1 MESTVGLRERKK
13 AATRRAVHEAA
24 LRLTV
29 EQGFDAVTVEAVADA
44 AGISR
49 RTFSNYF
56 ATKEDAVLW
65 GDERYLNELVAAFRA
80 RPAEETAWTALR
92 TAVLDRLPESGAQ
105 EWETLVR
112 TRMALRH
119 PALLARQLAKY
130 AALEAELTQAITERW
145 HTADADVDTALDAG
159 VMASAF
165 LVALRI
171 TMRRWIESDLTHNPR
186 ELVVDTMN
194 RLARPFV

>member
-29 EQGFDAVTVEAVADA
+29 EHGFDAVTVEAVADA

-65 GDERYLNELVAAFRA
+65 GDECYLNELVAAFRA

-92 TAVLDRLPESGAQ
+92 TAVLDRLPQSGAQ

-112 TRMALRH
+112 TRLALRH

-130 AALEAELTQAITERW
+130 AALEAELTEAITDRR
-145 HTADADVDTALDAG
+145 HTSDADTALDAG

-171 TMRRWIESDLTHNPR
+171 TMRRWIDSDLTHDPR

-194 RLARPFV
+194 RMARPFV

>member
-1 MESTVGLRERKK
+1 MEHTAGLRERKK
-13 AATRRAVHEAA
+13 AATRQAVHEAA

-29 EQGFDAVTVEAVADA
+29 ERGFDAVTVEEVADA
-44 AGISR
+44 VGISR

-65 GDERYLNELVAAFRA
+65 GDERYLEELVAAFRA
-80 RPAEETAWTALR
+80 RPPEESPWAALC
-92 TAVLDRLPESGAQ
+92 TTVLDRLPESGAQ
-105 EWETLVR
+105 EWEILVR
-112 TRMALRH
+112 TRLALRH
-119 PALLARQLAKY
+119 PALLARQLANH
-130 AALEAELTQAITERW
+130 AGLEASLTEAIVERCP
-145 HTADADVDTALDAG
+145 TRDADTALDAR

-171 TMRRWIESDLTHNPR
+171 SMRRWIDSDLTDDPR

-194 RLARPFV
+194 RMACPFV

>member
-1 MESTVGLRERKK
+1 MEHSAGLRERKK
-13 AATRRAVHEAA
+13 AATRQAVHEAA
-24 LRLTV
+24 LRLAV
-29 EQGFDAVTVEAVADA
+29 ERGFDAVTVEEVADA
-44 AGISR
+44 VGISR

-65 GDERYLNELVAAFRA
+65 GDERYLEELVAAFRA
-80 RPAEETAWTALR
+80 RPPEESAWAALCA
-92 TAVLDRLPESGAQ
+92 TVLDCLPESGAQ

-112 TRMALRH
+112 TRLALRH
-119 PALLARQLAKY
+119 PALLARQLANH
-130 AALEAELTQAITERW
+130 AGLEASLTEAIVERCPSR
-145 HTADADVDTALDAG
+145 DADTALDAR

-171 TMRRWIESDLTHNPR
+171 SMRRWIDSDLTDDPR

-194 RLARPFV
+194 RMARPFV